1 MESSFYK
8 YCPITDDKNLENE
21 YSLINLLSNQVTFSR
36 RKNFNDLFDSK
47 VDFIKPAHKELKAL
61 IPQIKGKKRVI
72 FKSVFLK
79 NENEF
84 INDFVEKLEKR
95 FDEYLFYCVTDDPE
109 NNLMWSHY
117 ASSHRG
123 FCIEWDSSII
133 KAEKVSYESDIASF
147 KVIDLIKS
155 HFNIISNDEPARNMW
170 KALRIKLKEWEY
182 ESEYRLQLNDQKY
195 YHVIERNSNFVLVGY
210 EPEWIKSII
219 FGYRMSEESRQYVIS
234 KMPKGTKYKE
244 IVVGKSSVR
253 VVDIN

>member
-1 MESSFYK
+1 
-8 YCPITDDKNLENE
+8 
-21 YSLINLLSNQVTFSR
+21 
-36 RKNFNDLFDSK
+36 
-47 VDFIKPAHKELKAL
+47 
-61 IPQIKGKKRVI
+61 
-72 FKSVFLK
+72 
-79 NENEF
+79 
-84 INDFVEKLEKR
+84 
-95 FDEYLFYCVTDDPE
+95 
-109 NNLMWSHY
+109 MWSHY

-123 FCIEWDSSII
+123 FCIEWDSSMI

-155 HFNIISNDEPARNMW
+155 RFNIISNDEPARNMW

-210 EPEWIKSII
+210 DLEWIKSII

-234 KMPKGTKYKE
+234 RMPKGTKYKE
-244 IVVGKSSVR
+244 IVVDKSSVR